1 MPERTGGAGGRV
13 GFDTLSAG
21 RQEGLAST
29 VRSVPR
35 VCSRK
40 AAGGSKGLRRQRV
53 DPPAET
59 GAPGVRD
66 SLALYGH
73 LMLEYVEWRL
83 EFWMVHVW
91 SHEAEDTV
99 QSPMDA
105 EDGWYRSGDTDS
117 S

>member
-1 MPERTGGAGGRV
+1 MEPSWHVPERTGGAGDRV

-35 VCSRK
+35 VCSLS

-59 GAPGVRD
+59 GAPGVRE
-66 SLALYGH
+66 GG
-73 LMLEYVEWRL
+73 RP
-83 EFWMVHVW
+83 
-91 SHEAEDTV
+91 AERVRV
-99 QSPMDA
+99 QSVEP
-105 EDGWYRSGDTDS
+105 
-117 S
+117 